1 MCIICLCTYVLH
13 IVIKVSSTDSSI
25 SSHVEQPKAPPQH
38 PGGGQT
44 ELEHPHQVQKGGPP
58 EGTQE
63 EEEIVS
69 TLSASSDMLA
79 EPPPGGNRTQVPDH
93 RDPEMVRLEMQ
104 LDNWC
109 TDLKRNMLVGVA
121 LEVCGLM

>member
-1 MCIICLCTYVLH
+1 MCIICLCTYVH

-58 EGTQE
+58 EGTQEE